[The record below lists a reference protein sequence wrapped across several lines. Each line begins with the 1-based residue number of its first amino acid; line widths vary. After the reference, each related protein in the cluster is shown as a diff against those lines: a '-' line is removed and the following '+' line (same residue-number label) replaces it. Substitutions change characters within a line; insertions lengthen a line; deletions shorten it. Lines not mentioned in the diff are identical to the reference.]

1 MECVQFIGE
10 IPTNISDVIIV
21 YILNAEVIKES
32 VPMVIAILILH
43 ALVAFMHLW
52 LKCVKN

>member
-21 YILNAEVIKES
+21 YVLNAEVIKES